1 MEEFGNIFLSKNIMI
16 IQFLINGIVSGALI
30 AIMAIGFWFIYRA
43 TNLFHIAHGA
53 VYTASV
59 YTFFTLYSTVGYSL
73 YLSLPFA
80 LISGALLGIAMYL
93 IVYNPLEKKNAPAGV
108 RFISSLAIYIFVVNI
123 VALTYGNETKILSEG
138 LSNSLSFWNIILTK
152 IQIYQFISFLILFIL
167 AYFFVQGTKAG
178 RAIRAIGD
186 NPILFKAIGLN
197 EKIVKIMVFSIG
209 SAIAA
214 VASILT
220 GLDVGIDPY
229 IGMFALLNAIV
240 AVIVGGIKRL
250 EGVVLGA
257 FLIGIMQNLVIWR
270 FSARWESAVTFFIL
284 VMVLLYKSGGLFVV
298 KRRVEE
304 L

>member
-1 MEEFGNIFLSKNIMI
+1 MLL
-16 IQFLINGIVSGALI
+16 QFLINGIISGSLI

-59 YTFFTLYSTVGYSL
+59 YIFYALYATLGSSL
-73 YLSLPFA
+73 YMSLPFA
-80 LISGALLGIAMYL
+80 LISGGILGFAMYYV
-93 IVYNPLEKKNAPAGV
+93 VYRSLEKKNASAGV
-108 RFISSLAIYIFVVNI
+108 KFISSLAIYIFIVNI

-138 LSNSLSFWNIILTK
+138 LSDSLSFGNVILTK
-152 IQIYQFISFLILFIL
+152 IQIYQFISFLMLFIL
-167 AYFFVQGTKAG
+167 SYSFIQGTKAG

-186 NPILFKAIGLN
+186 NPVLFKAIGLN
-197 EKIVKIMVFSIG
+197 EKRVKIMVFSIG

-214 VASILT
+214 MASILT

-229 IGMFALLNAIV
+229 IGMFALLNAVV
-240 AVIVGGIKRL
+240 AVIIGGIKRL

-257 FLIGIMQNLVIWR
+257 FLIGIIQNLVIWQ

>member
-1 MEEFGNIFLSKNIMI
+1 ML
-16 IQFLINGIVSGALI
+16 IQFIINGLILGALI
-30 AIMAIGFWFIYRA
+30 AIMAMGFWFIYRA

-59 YTFFTLYSTVGYSL
+59 YIFYTLYSTLGISL
-73 YLSLPFA
+73 YLSLPLA
-80 LISGALLGIAMYL
+80 LISGALVGLAMYFA
-93 IVYNPLEKKNAPAGV
+93 VYRPLEKKNASAGV
-108 RFISSLAIYIFVVNI
+108 KFISSLAIYIFIVNV
-123 VALTYGNETKILSEG
+123 VALIYGNETKILSEG
-138 LSNSLSFWNIILTK
+138 LSESLSFRNIILTK
-152 IQIYQFISFLILFIL
+152 IQVYQFISFLILLIL
-167 AYFFVQGTKAG
+167 SYFFVQGTKAG

-197 EKIVKIMVFSIG
+197 EKWVKGMVFTIG

-214 VASILT
+214 LASILT
-220 GLDVGIDPY
+220 GLDVGIDPH
-229 IGMFALLNAIV
+229 IGMFVFLNAVV
-240 AVIVGGIKRL
+240 AVIIGGIKKL

-257 FLIGIMQNLVIWR
+257 FLIGVMQNLVIWR

-284 VMVLLYKSGGLFVV
+284 VIVLLYKSGGLFVV